1 MHARE
6 RSRSRSPVAGDN
18 GLAAVTSPDVGP
30 CQASVASAP
39 GSSAGDACA
48 GAAGCNGCGQACP
61 SGCPAGCQTSC
72 QPSGGCMA
80 GCMPCCCGGC
90 GCCGSCPG
98 CGCLGCG
105 CPTMSAMNPM
115 AALMQQQQI
124 AMMMSPMAGMMQMNP
139 MASMMQMNPM
149 AMGMMPGA
157 TGQMAAPVDPNALA
171 FAGQEELPEEEEEDP
186 YPPGASPNI
195 NHPHYRPP
203 DMEVVPGLTDRRFV
217 GVMYLW
223 FEDKGFGF
231 IECPDITKK
240 FGQDA
245 FLHRTQRKNFK
256 RGQYV
261 SFSVYLNYRGKPQAT
276 ELRKA
281 EKPKPEEKT

>member
-1 MHARE
+1 
-6 RSRSRSPVAGDN
+6 
-18 GLAAVTSPDVGP
+18 
-30 CQASVASAP
+30 
-39 GSSAGDACA
+39 
-48 GAAGCNGCGQACP
+48 
-61 SGCPAGCQTSC
+61 
-72 QPSGGCMA
+72 
-80 GCMPCCCGGC
+80 
-90 GCCGSCPG
+90 
-98 CGCLGCG
+98 
-105 CPTMSAMNPM
+105 MNPM
-115 AALMQQQQI
+115 APLMQQQQI

-139 MASMMQMNPM
+139 MASMMQMNPI

-157 TGQMAAPVDPNALA
+157 AGQMVAPVDPNALA
-171 FAGQEELPEEEEEDP
+171 YAGQEELPEEEEEDP
-186 YPPGASPNI
+186 YPPGPSPNI

-281 EKPKPEEKT
+281 EKPKPDEKTET

>member
-1 MHARE
+1 MQRD
-6 RSRSRSPVAGDN
+6 SFLSPEAPPADAGPNDTGSNSGDVKVVVRLAMVAWLVACLVVRVVLDAD
-18 GLAAVTSPDVGP
+18 AAVAALV
-30 CQASVASAP
+30 VAAWVVV
-39 GSSAGDACA
+39 A
-48 GAAGCNGCGQACP
+48 
-61 SGCPAGCQTSC
+61 
-72 QPSGGCMA
+72 
-80 GCMPCCCGGC
+80 
-90 GCCGSCPG
+90 
-98 CGCLGCG
+98 L
-105 CPTMSAMNPM
+105 SAMNPM
-115 AALMQQQQI
+115 AALLQQQQL
-124 AMMMSPMAGMMQMNP
+124 AMMMSPMAGMMHMNP
-139 MASMMQMNPM
+139 MASMMHMNPL
-149 AMGMMPGA
+149 AMGMMPTA
-157 TGQMAAPVDPNALA
+157 AGQMVAPVDPNALVA
-171 FAGQEELPEEEEEDP
+171 QQEEPLEEEEEEDP
-186 YPPGASPNI
+186 YPPGPSPNI

-281 EKPKPEEKT
+281 EKPTPENK